1 MITNSTSDFVDTVA
15 SACHKHEMLSV
26 SLGNIGLP
34 VSFINSQVD
43 LTGFDLHISKKKE
56 KLSEEEDEE
65 DEEEEEEKSSQEIY
79 LFQKSSLGD
88 VYSQKLSLVSPHNIK
103 PVNVKK
109 SSSSSSSSHVENST
123 NNEFQTFK
131 LNSKAPR
138 QNYLPVGVVC
148 KPLHQKIKYNRDVLT
163 AADASSNKMY
173 PLNSNNILQGVD
185 EENLRKFDILKLNP
199 SDLKFPIEK
208 IYKKKWKNR
217 KSINSI
223 DKSFVDK
230 LLTDLIPSL
239 KTELYDQLYPDKT
252 AIQNPDKS
260 NDNYLYRNG
269 FTLWEIWKFIID
281 NWIKTTNE
289 FCHLSVDM
297 LRQSIL
303 SSKIFDEHLICDPVT
318 FKSNPT
324 NFDGIKVEDA
334 STDYPDDICKNSCDC
349 LFNANEKSLCGKV
362 GCLSPHLLKYSF
374 KIREDPNNYTSQ
386 STTLNYAVSD
396 IDSDL
401 INDLELMWD
410 ENI

>member
-1 MITNSTSDFVDTVA
+1 M
-15 SACHKHEMLSV
+15 
-26 SLGNIGLP
+26 
-34 VSFINSQVD
+34 
-43 LTGFDLHISKKKE
+43 TGFDLHLSKKKQRP
-56 KLSEEEDEE
+56 SEEEP
-65 DEEEEEEKSSQEIY
+65 SQEIY

-103 PVNVKK
+103 PGNANE
-109 SSSSSSSSHVENST
+109 SSSSSSSHVGNCT
-123 NNEFQTFK
+123 NKEFQTFK

-138 QNYLPVGVVC
+138 QNYLPVGVVGN
-148 KPLHQKIKYNRDVLT
+148 PLQEKIKYNRDELT

-223 DKSFVDK
+223 NKSFVDK

-239 KTELYDQLYPDKT
+239 KNELYDQLYPDK
-252 AIQNPDKS
+252 DKS

-269 FTLWEIWKFIID
+269 FTLWEIWKFIVD

-289 FCHLSVDM
+289 YCPLSVDM

-303 SSKIFDEHLICDPVT
+303 SSKMFDEHLICDPVT
-318 FKSNPT
+318 FKSISS
-324 NFDGIKVEDA
+324 NFDGIQVEDA
-334 STDYPDDICKNSCDC
+334 STEYPDDIYKNSCDC
-349 LFNANEKSLCGKV
+349 VFDAHEKSLCSEV
-362 GCLSPHLLKYSF
+362 GCLSPHVLKYSF
-374 KIREDPNNYTSQ
+374 KKREDQNNYTTSQ
-386 STTLNYAVSD
+386 STTLNYRVSD

-410 ENI
+410 ENS